1 MNLLKLNAMTDIDIV
16 YNPTYSLFLDIL
28 AKLSNGCTDKFQKID
43 FEFIKSQ
50 VSLIEQIIKFKKT
63 NPDKLKLLL
72 LTEDCDL
79 VSFFGSNDPVEYEV
93 KLKELRHKIRTISA
107 KNFSLKAKTVGRS
120 YLNIIVC

>member
-1 MNLLKLNAMTDIDIV
+1 MSDIEIV
-16 YNPTYSLFLDIL
+16 NNPSYTLFLDIL
-28 AKLSNGCTDKFQKID
+28 SKLSNGCTNKLQKID

-50 VSLIEQIIKFKKT
+50 VNLYEQIIKVKKT
-63 NPDKLKLLL
+63 NPDKLKSLLL
-72 LTEDCDL
+72 AEDCDL
-79 VSFFGSNDPVEYEV
+79 ASFFGSDDPAEYEV